1 MLGCHGGRIEEAH
14 PAPRRVQVL
23 APAADLVTASSLPQ
37 LASLPLAVGG
47 TLAPPARWAGGTAVE
62 DSWLGRLPRMDGA
75 STPVLSFAPPIVGG
89 FAAPADSPRGT
100 AQLAIDAFGPLP
112 APTASLPDERVISSL
127 PEIEALRGALDSDGQ
142 IPSPFGT
149 QPLVGGRLADAGAP
163 VESSFGAVPASTAF
177 VRTALAARPFA
188 VAVPRAFVA
197 PAQTDWHP
205 PPAVD
210 LSPWEHSPPS
220 LASFFMPAAE
230 QAGRATLLPAAPMDA
245 PMTVAPTFLLAS
257 LRAAEAPTLTAAPL
271 LPTSPQLLPAAQ
283 PTARAPELLPAA
295 SLPPASSLLAAA
307 VGDVAPAGWWVPG
320 TAAAP
325 PGTGLFPAVDY
336 DEAWLARLARTGGS
350 SRRFSASPPSA

>member
-1 MLGCHGGRIEEAH
+1 M
-14 PAPRRVQVL
+14 
-23 APAADLVTASSLPQ
+23 
-37 LASLPLAVGG
+37 
-47 TLAPPARWAGGTAVE
+47 E

-100 AQLAIDAFGPLP
+100 AQLAIDAFGPLRP
-112 APTASLPDERVISSL
+112 RPTASLPDERVISSL

-257 LRAAEAPTLTAAPL
+257 LRAAEAPHAYGCSPPAHLTAAA
-271 LPTSPQLLPAAQ
+271 SRG
-283 PTARAPELLPAA
+283 TADRARTRAPARRI
-295 SLPPASSLLAAA
+295 
-307 VGDVAPAGWWVPG
+307 
-320 TAAAP
+320 AAP
-325 PGTGLFPAVDY
+325 GIVPA
-336 DEAWLARLARTGGS
+336 RGG
-350 SRRFSASPPSA
+350 RR

>member
-1 MLGCHGGRIEEAH
+1 M
-14 PAPRRVQVL
+14 QVL

-47 TLAPPARWAGGTAVE
+47 TAPPARWAGGTPRKTRGWGACHAWTARVRRC
-62 DSWLGRLPRMDGA
+62 RL
-75 STPVLSFAPPIVGG
+75 APPIV
-89 FAAPADSPRGT
+89 AASLRRPIRCAAQRSSRLTLSGLRPR
-100 AQLAIDAFGPLP
+100 
-112 APTASLPDERVISSL
+112 PTASLPDERVISSL

-271 LPTSPQLLPAAQ
+271 LLTSPQLLPAAQ

-325 PGTGLFPAVDY
+325 PAPGCSRPWTTMRRGSPA
-336 DEAWLARLARTGGS
+336 LPARAAQV
-350 SRRFSASPPSA
+350 RRFSASPPSA